1 MNIVDVFWKNVAW
14 HLGNKNILLTKT
26 QMIAY
31 RKKAGVT
38 LTTVQEIAEK
48 LDIDDYAILFEQL
61 DDEKASQKSEEIE
74 EC

>member
-1 MNIVDVFWKNVAW
+1 MNIIDIFWKNVAW
-14 HLGNKNILLTKT
+14 HLENKNAVLTKT

-48 LDIDDYAILFEQL
+48 LDIDDYAILFEQV
-61 DDEKASQKSEEIE
+61 D
-74 EC
+74 

>member
-1 MNIVDVFWKNVAW
+1 MNIVDVFWKKVAW
-14 HLGNKNILLTKT
+14 HLGNKNVLLTKS

-48 LDIDDYAILFEQL
+48 LDIDDYAILFEQV
-61 DDEKASQKSEEIE
+61 D
-74 EC
+74 